1 MVTVAKCDPRQ
12 RPWTRVECNYR
23 LKCVRF
29 FFFPSPSPPSHI
41 LVRTIQCM
49 EEKLAARSLAGASPP
64 PSKLYRALTSPAGW
78 ANIKRDINGESCSIS
93 WTRRKWEQKEKKK
106 RKTRGV
112 REFFGRAAQV
122 PCRCVLFYTVG
133 HAVSGLGKW
142 SRLAAFAAH
151 RPDIFSVFL
160 SALCAGLVFSSF
172 NHPFY
177 PFSLSPL
184 SLPLLISFFF
194 RPPNPETGW
203 GRRNILRDWYYAGQ
217 GPSPSL

>member
-160 SALCAGLVFSSF
+160 SAQRCVSALYFLRSTI
-172 NHPFY
+172 PFI
-177 PFSLSPL
+177 LSPSL
-184 SLPLLISFFF
+184 SLPPPFNLFFF
-194 RPPNPETGW
+194 
-203 GRRNILRDWYYAGQ
+203 
-217 GPSPSL
+217 PST